1 MKFKLDEN
9 IPFVLKGLIE
19 KRGSHKIDSV
29 FHEKLSGIDDKRLI
43 QRCFKNNQVLI
54 TLDRDFINIMDSF
67 YGIIILRL
75 KMQEGK
81 NAIKTLFEDFL
92 NKISLENI
100 IGKII
105 IVDPHQIR
113 IRS

>member
-1 MKFKLDEN
+1 MK
-9 IPFVLKGLIE
+9 IPFILKGLIE
-19 KRGSHKIDSV
+19 KRGSHKVDSV
-29 FHEKLSGIDDKRLI
+29 FHEKLTGIDDKRLI
-43 QRCFKNNQVLI
+43 QRCYKNIQVLI
-54 TLDRDFINIMDSF
+54 TLNRDFINIMDSF
-67 YGIIILRL
+67 YGIVILRS
-75 KMQEGK
+75 KMQGK

-92 NKISLENI
+92 NKFSLEDV